1 MPAPASSSGRASRIR
16 TVAIVATL
24 VAAGVAARGRDAQT
38 LVQPPAT
45 QHPAPPAA
53 APIMADSVQADSG
66 MQADSMPVA
75 DSAVMTMV
83 IAPAPAPARHPTS
96 AAPATWPVDPATG
109 QTLINGKPVV
119 GRVFI
124 MQKVDGLTK
133 YENVAQVVSREALA
147 PQAAIVGSSH
157 AAAPVTHTRR
167 VRTVMTQ
174 STLWD
179 LDHKRSATE
188 RRYFRASTPAS
199 TLQP

>member
-1 MPAPASSSGRASRIR
+1 MSASASSSGRSSRVR

-24 VAAGVAARGRDAQT
+24 VAAGVAARGRDVQTPAQPPA
-38 LVQPPAT
+38 VQPPAA
-45 QHPAPPAA
+45 PAVV
-53 APIMADSVQADSG
+53 DSAQTDSAMVDST
-66 MQADSMPVA
+66 MQVDSMA
-75 DSAVMTMV
+75 MTDSAMMATQA
-83 IAPAPAPARHPTS
+83 APAPAP

-147 PQAAIVGSSH
+147 PQAAVVGTSH
-157 AAAPVTHTRR
+157 AAAPANYTRR
-167 VRTVMTQ
+167 MRGIMIQ

-179 LDHKRSATE
+179 MDTKRSAVE
-188 RRYFRASTPAS
+188 RRHYRASTPAS